1 MNDNLFTHPKPN
13 TSTFYPTDLE
23 RAEAEVGR
31 LTAELADARDRVT
44 LWKSTAEGWRNF
56 AKDAEAREKALRAI
70 TGEMLAESKWRSQY
84 EIGFGAACK
93 EWARRAK
100 EVT

>member
-1 MNDNLFTHPKPN
+1 MGIL
-13 TSTFYPTDLE
+13 TDHADTDEKGLRLTIE
-23 RAEAEVGR
+23 R

-56 AKDAEAREKALRAI
+56 AKAAEAREKALRAI